1 MEIVRSLWSRPD
13 FFLWVAIAATAAP
26 AKNAA
31 SGRRTEYRTSTTA
44 EQPLH
49 HLNPHPPTRILRRK
63 SHPWPWTSSAR
74 PQFHSS
80 SKGVS
85 SPGLNR

>member
-49 HLNPHPPTRILRRK
+49 HLNPPPEPANEN
-63 SHPWPWTSSAR
+63 SPA
-74 PQFHSS
+74 Q
-80 SKGVS
+80 VS
-85 SPGLNR
+85 SMAVDE